1 MNKNLFSAFFLAI
14 LLGFS
19 QTATSCWDGIK
30 GNGKVVKSDRML
42 SGFESISVSTGL
54 DLYITQDSIEKVVV
68 EADENLQEIIIAEVR
83 NGELKL
89 HADKSIYHASAK
101 KVHVTIKNIRS
112 LSASAGADA
121 QSTSKLIA
129 EELSVSASSGADVK
143 LELNC
148 KTVSGDASSGSDMKL
163 KGTSQEI
170 KANCSSGAGLNASD
184 LVCESGE
191 ADVSSGADIAIHVT
205 GKVKADASSGGN
217 VTIYGNPKERDAST
231 SSGGDVNYR

>member
-1 MNKNLFSAFFLAI
+1 MNKNLFSALFLVI

-19 QTATSCWDGIK
+19 QTAISCWDGIK

-68 EADENLQEIIIAEVR
+68 EADENLQEIIIAEVK

-89 HADKSIYHASAK
+89 HAHKQIYHATAK
-101 KVHVTIKNIRS
+101 KIHVTIKKIHS

-129 EELSVSASSGADVK
+129 EELSVSSSSGANVK

-148 KTVSGDASSGSDMKL
+148 KTVAADASSGSNNKL
-163 KGTSQEI
+163 RGTAQEI
-170 KANCSSGAGLNASD
+170 KAHSSSGADLNASD

-205 GKVKADASSGGN
+205 GNVKAEASSGGN
-217 VTIYGNPKERDAST
+217 IAVYGNPKERNAST
-231 SSGGDVNYR
+231 SSGGDVNYK